1 MQAVV
6 FADRHGAELAPLCE
20 THCPALLSVANRPLL
35 HYTLDDLAAAGVDEI
50 LLVVSDN
57 AAQIEASIGDGA
69 MWGLDIR
76 YLLSRGEEPPQR
88 LLTRFA
94 ALLKPTFLAARG
106 DVLRIGACEELMGT
120 AGSLMAPV
128 LDARIDGK
136 PAGLSL
142 VRQWPVPLPQ
152 LAWPLAHRDIEQHY
166 SVPLEH
172 ALFAP
177 LDSPRDF
184 HHTALQ
190 LAGPH
195 KDTHLPTGA
204 IIGPGLSVG
213 RLSQVDR
220 QSHIGGQ
227 VAVGAQTWVHKTARI
242 SGPCIIGDDCYIGH
256 GVQVRNSVVMP
267 GSYIGDNL
275 QVDNAIVMDNHLI
288 RVDLDT
294 TISID
299 EPKLLA
305 ANANPVEALVRQWP
319 DRILGAILLTGS
331 LPLWPL
337 ALMAAILA
345 NPHAP
350 LNRIAIR
357 GNRCRNDRAEDKP
370 GAIHARQFATRIP
383 LLRHLPMLSLVA
395 RGDLRLFGSRPS
407 PANAPSARTG
417 QSAHRCTARAAGL
430 LGPATLYLSPNAPEE
445 EIHLCE
451 LEFAAR
457 TGFSTL
463 LTRLARAAGLLFSP
477 RAWRPSQRSLGGA

>member
-35 HYTLDDLAAAGVDEI
+35 QYTLDDLAAAGVDEI

-136 PAGLSL
+136 PAGLCL

-195 KDTHLPTGA
+195 KDTHLPTA
-204 IIGPGLSVG
+204 SLSG
-213 RLSQVDR
+213 RACGRAAEPDR
-220 QSHIGGQ
+220 PAKPHRGQ

-256 GVQVRNSVVMP
+256 GVQMRNSVVMP

-305 ANANPVEALVRQWP
+305 GQCQPR
-319 DRILGAILLTGS
+319 RGARS
-331 LPLWPL
+331 
-337 ALMAAILA
+337 AMAG
-345 NPHAP
+345 PH
-350 LNRIAIR
+350 
-357 GNRCRNDRAEDKP
+357 D
-370 GAIHARQFATRIP
+370 
-383 LLRHLPMLSLVA
+383 
-395 RGDLRLFGSRPS
+395 
-407 PANAPSARTG
+407 SAR
-417 QSAHRCTARAAGL
+417 SC
-430 LGPATLYLSPNAPEE
+430 
-445 EIHLCE
+445 
-451 LEFAAR
+451 
-457 TGFSTL
+457 
-463 LTRLARAAGLLFSP
+463 
-477 RAWRPSQRSLGGA
+477 